1 MNIMNKR
8 IERLRK
14 RYVESERKV
23 DIDRAIIVTEA
34 YKKNE
39 DKPPIIARA
48 LALEAIFCQMSIAV
62 REDELIVG
70 NLTKN
75 RKGTPLFPEYAVGWI
90 LRSMDTFPTRKGDRF
105 QITPQQKQT
114 LREVLPYWK
123 GKSLR
128 DKIKGAVPDFLK
140 KMLEFGIFA
149 NENFTMSGPG
159 HLVPDHERILKHG
172 LARIR
177 DDCHRQLE
185 ALDRSDPAYIDQA
198 NLYQAA
204 AMACDAIMHWA
215 MRYSREAERQA
226 ETALDP
232 VRRQELLKIAANCR
246 RVPAE
251 PAQSFWEALQ
261 CVYFIQIAIQI
272 EANGLSIS
280 LGRPDQFLYPYYK
293 QDMDTGELDRQRLFE
308 LIETFYLKLSETD
321 KIYSNE
327 ATRFLQGPGH
337 GQTFTLGGI
346 TRDGQDATNELSHI
360 FLEADRE
367 IRLVQPDIAIRV
379 HQTMSEAFL
388 QKAAV
393 NIREGL
399 TKPKFMNDEVVIQSM
414 LNIGMPLQDARDWGS
429 LGCSEPVICGKTD
442 SWGNAGQ
449 INLTKCLELALNDGK
464 CMLTDQQMGPRT
476 GDPAAFARF
485 EDLLEAF
492 RKQVRY
498 FVEYLVLYDNII
510 DRYHAEV
517 MPVPILSV
525 VVGGCLEKGVEFNR
539 GGATYNTSSPVGVG
553 PITAGDS
560 LAAVKKLVFDE
571 KALDMKKLLQALMHN
586 FEGQEN
592 LRLMLISKAPK
603 FGNDDDFVDILCNEV
618 ACVFC
623 DELRKY
629 TNPRNGPYI
638 GALYYLTANIPF
650 GHRTA
655 ATPDGRKA
663 GEPLNDGGISPVHG
677 RDKMGATAV
686 AKSVGKLDQQRIPH
700 GTILNQRFHPSVLDG
715 QDKLRMFTRYIR
727 TFMDL
732 GGWHSQMNVVTSD
745 ILKTAQQA
753 PDDYKDLVIR
763 VAGYSA
769 YFTQLEK
776 EVQND
781 IIKRTE
787 HVSF

>member
-1 MNIMNKR
+1 MNRR

-14 RYVESERKV
+14 RYVASERKV
-23 DIDRAIIVTEA
+23 DIERAVIVTDA
-34 YKKNE
+34 YKRNE
-39 DKPPIIARA
+39 DKPPIIAKA
-48 LALEAIFCQMSIAV
+48 LALEAVFSQMSIAV

-70 NLTKN
+70 NLAKD

-105 QITPQQKQT
+105 QITDEQKET

-123 GKSLR
+123 SKSLR
-128 DKIKGAVPDFLK
+128 DKIKGALPDFLK
-140 KMLEFGIFA
+140 EIIEFGLFG

-159 HLVPDHERILKHG
+159 HLVPDHERILKLG

-177 DDCHRQLE
+177 DDCIRRLE
-185 ALDRSDPAYIDQA
+185 SLDYSDPEYMDKA
-198 NLYQAA
+198 NLYKAA
-204 AMACDAIMHWA
+204 IIVCNAMIAWA
-215 MRYSREAERQA
+215 QRYAQEAERQA
-226 ETALDP
+226 EAEADSN
-232 VRRQELLKIAANCR
+232 RRTELLRIAENCR
-246 RVPAE
+246 QVPAQ
-251 PAQSFWEALQ
+251 PARDFWEALQ
-261 CVYFIQIAIQI
+261 CVYFIQIAIQL

-293 QDMDTGELDRQRLFE
+293 NDLDTGKLDRDGLYE

-321 KIYSNE
+321 KVYSNE

-337 GQTFTLGGI
+337 GQTFTLGGV
-346 TRDGQDATNELSHI
+346 TRTGQDATNELSHI
-360 FLEADRE
+360 FLEADRD

-379 HQTMSEAFL
+379 HQTMPESFL
-388 QKAAV
+388 QKAAI

-414 LNIGMPLQDARDWGS
+414 LDIGIPLEDARDWGS

-449 INLTKCLELALNDGK
+449 MNLAKCLELALNDGK
-464 CMLTDQQMGPRT
+464 CMLTGKQMGPRT
-476 GDPAAFARF
+476 GDPEDFIEF
-485 EDLLEAF
+485 DDLLEAY

-498 FVEYLVLYDNII
+498 FIEFLVLYDNII
-510 DRYHAEV
+510 DRFHAEV

-525 VVGGCLEKGVEFNR
+525 AVSDCLNKGVEFNR
-539 GGATYNTSSPVGVG
+539 GGAKYNTSSPAGVG

-560 LAAVKKLVFDE
+560 LAAVKKLVFE
-571 KALDMKKLLQALMHN
+571 ENTISMKELHNALMNN
-586 FEGQEN
+586 FEDRESM
-592 LRLMLISKAPK
+592 RLMLINKAPK
-603 FGNDDDFVDILCNEV
+603 FGNDEDLVDHLCNEV

-623 DELRKY
+623 DELRNY
-629 TNPRNGPYI
+629 TNPRKGPFI

-663 GEPLNDGGISPVHG
+663 GEPLNDGGVSPVHG
-677 RDKMGATAV
+677 RDKKGATAV

-700 GTILNQRFHPSVLDG
+700 GTILNQRFHPSVMEG
-715 QDKLRMFTRYIR
+715 EDKLRLFTRYIR

-732 GGWHSQMNVVTSD
+732 GGWHNQINVVTSD
-745 ILKTAQQA
+745 ILKAAQQS
-753 PDDYKDLVIR
+753 PDEHKDLVIR

-776 EVQND
+776 EVQDD
-781 IIKRTE
+781 IIGRTE
-787 HVSF
+787 HVSL

>member
-1 MNIMNKR
+1 MNRR

-14 RYVESERKV
+14 RYVASERKV
-23 DIDRAIIVTEA
+23 DIERAVIVTEA
-34 YKKNE
+34 YKNNE
-39 DKPPIIARA
+39 DKPPIIAKA
-48 LALEAIFCQMSIAV
+48 LALEAVFSQMSIAV

-70 NLTKN
+70 NLAKD

-105 QITPQQKQT
+105 QITDEQKET

-123 GKSLR
+123 SKSLR
-128 DKIKGAVPDFLK
+128 DKIKGALPDFLK
-140 KMLEFGIFA
+140 EIIEFGIFG

-159 HLVPDHERILKHG
+159 HLVPDHERILKLG

-177 DDCHRQLE
+177 DDCIRRLE
-185 ALDRSDPAYIDQA
+185 SLDYSDPEYMDKA
-198 NLYQAA
+198 NLYKAA
-204 AMACDAIMHWA
+204 IIVCNAMIAWA
-215 MRYSREAERQA
+215 QRYAQEAERQA
-226 ETALDP
+226 EAEADSN
-232 VRRQELLKIAANCR
+232 RRTELIRIAENCR
-246 RVPAE
+246 QVPAQ
-251 PAQSFWEALQ
+251 PARDFWEALQ
-261 CVYFIQIAIQI
+261 CVYFIQIAIQL

-293 QDMDTGELDRQRLFE
+293 NDLDTDKLNRDGLYE

-321 KIYSNE
+321 KVYSNE

-337 GQTFTLGGI
+337 GQTFTLGGV
-346 TRDGQDATNELSHI
+346 TRTGQDATNELSHI
-360 FLEADRE
+360 FLEADRD

-379 HQTMSEAFL
+379 HQTMPESFL
-388 QKAAV
+388 QKAAI

-414 LNIGMPLQDARDWGS
+414 LDIGIPLEDARDWGS

-449 INLTKCLELALNDGK
+449 MNLAKCLELALNDGK
-464 CMLTDQQMGPRT
+464 CMLTGKQMGPRT
-476 GDPAAFARF
+476 GDPEDFIEF
-485 EDLLEAF
+485 DDLLEAY

-498 FVEYLVLYDNII
+498 FIEFLVLYDNII
-510 DRYHAEV
+510 DRFHAEV

-525 VVGGCLEKGVEFNR
+525 AVSDCLNKGVEFNR
-539 GGATYNTSSPVGVG
+539 GGAKYNTSSPAGVG

-560 LAAVKKLVFDE
+560 LAAVKKLVFE
-571 KALDMKKLLQALMHN
+571 ENTISMKELHNALMNN
-586 FEGQEN
+586 FEDRESM
-592 LRLMLISKAPK
+592 RLMLINKAPK
-603 FGNDDDFVDILCNEV
+603 FGNDEDLVDHLCNEV

-623 DELRKY
+623 DELRNY
-629 TNPRNGPYI
+629 TNPRKGPFI

-663 GEPLNDGGISPVHG
+663 GEPLNDGGVSPVHG
-677 RDKMGATAV
+677 RDKKGATAV

-700 GTILNQRFHPSVLDG
+700 GTILNQRFHPSVMEG
-715 QDKLRMFTRYIR
+715 EDKLRLFTRYIR

-732 GGWHSQMNVVTSD
+732 GGWHNQINVVTSD
-745 ILKTAQQA
+745 ILKAAQQS
-753 PDDYKDLVIR
+753 PDEHKDLVIR

-776 EVQND
+776 EVQDD
-781 IIKRTE
+781 IIGRTE
-787 HVSF
+787 HVSL